1 MATMTSQRA
10 KQVQFAL
17 MAVFFTQGILGTA
30 MIPRVPDLIERL
42 DVSFA
47 AWGTILGLAGLGSLL
62 GLSVS
67 NRIITRFGSRN
78 VIRVTSV
85 ILSLMLISYAWTENP
100 IVFFA
105 LFFVNNFAG
114 GFFNI
119 AVNAQTVVLQKI
131 MNKPIIGRFHA
142 SWSVGATITA
152 AVSGLLAATTEL
164 WVHFLILGGVALIS
178 YLFFGRLILGEH
190 EDEKH
195 TSAKHG
201 KKIPFFKSPPQ
212 VWLLA
217 AGLFA
222 GVFAEVALIDWSAIL
237 ARDGF
242 WLGPAIASIP
252 YTVFAGAMIV
262 GRLSIDRLTRVYH
275 ISTLAYWGGIIGGS
289 SLLLGV
295 FAAANIGQTNP
306 YLAMLTASFFFAIAG
321 LGTAPMV
328 PSFFSGAGHVRGLT
342 TAQTMARMSLVSQVT
357 MLLAKIGMGAAV
369 EAATIVFAFIIPAG
383 MLITAGILAGFVVR
397 NSKRSEAVANAF
409 PPTGPITTISD

>member
-1 MATMTSQRA
+1 MPTMTSQRA

-30 MIPRVPDLIERL
+30 MIPRVPDLIDRL

-47 AWGTILGLAGLGSLL
+47 AWGSILGLAGLGSLF

-67 NRIITRFGSRN
+67 NRVITRFGSRR
-78 VIRVTSV
+78 VIQATSIV
-85 ILSLMLISYAWTENP
+85 LSLMLISYAWTENP
-100 IVFFA
+100 IVFFL
-105 LFFVNNFAG
+105 LFFLNNFAG

-142 SWSVGATITA
+142 AWSVGATITA
-152 AVSGLLAATTEL
+152 AVSGILAATTEL
-164 WVHFLILGGVALIS
+164 WLHFLILGGIALIS
-178 YLFFGRLILGEH
+178 YLIFGRLILGEH

-195 TSAKHG
+195 SSAKNG
-201 KKIPFFKSPPQ
+201 KRIPFFKSPPQ

-242 WLGPAIASIP
+242 LLGPAIASIP

-262 GRLSIDRLTRVYH
+262 GRLSIDRLTRAYH
-275 ISTLAYWGGIIGGS
+275 ISTLANWGGIVGGIS
-289 SLLLGV
+289 MLLGV
-295 FAAANIGQTNP
+295 FASANIGQTNP

-328 PSFFSGAGHVRGLT
+328 PSFFSGAGHVKGLT
-342 TAQTMARMSLVSQVT
+342 TAQTMARMSLVSQIT
-357 MLLAKIGMGAAV
+357 MLFAKMLMGAAV
-369 EAATIVFAFIIPAG
+369 ETVTVVFAFIIPAT
-383 MLITAGILAGFVVR
+383 MLITAGVLAGIVVK

-409 PPTGPITTISD
+409 PPSGPIATIAD